1 MGKVNTRKRGKYWE
15 YYFEAAKIDGVRNKI
30 SKSGFNTQKEALTAG
45 TKALNEY
52 NNAGLHFVPSEIS
65 FNDYIDFWFK
75 EYVEVNLKPE
85 TVKHYRKKIKNHI
98 KPAFAKYKLKAISPA
113 MLQSFINKKFNE
125 GYSRHSLKSMKGI
138 LSKAFS
144 CAVEPFEFIQTNPML
159 SIKVPSERAKSD
171 IPTRK
176 APHVYISKEWI
187 DKIFERFP
195 KGSSTFIPMSFA
207 YRAGTRPGE
216 SFAFEWEHI
225 DFNKNQIHIKQQ
237 VQWDEIAKAWYLS
250 DPKYDSFRT
259 VDVDA
264 YFMQILAE
272 EYEQQQRAKIFYG
285 EHYTHIFEN
294 ENRQLNTNGIGREV
308 NFVCVRQN
316 GEFIIP
322 RSMQHTSSII
332 HHQLGFPDFDMHSL
346 RVTHATMLI
355 ENGAPVKYVQER
367 LGHKKL
373 EVTMQIYTK
382 LSPLMIEQGKNILS
396 SVF

>member
-1 MGKVNTRKRGKYWE
+1 MGKVNTRKRGNYWE
-15 YYFEAAKIDGVRNKI
+15 YYFEAAKIDGMRNKI
-30 SKSGFNTQKEALTAG
+30 SKSGFTTKKDALVAG
-45 TKALNEY
+45 TKALSEY

-75 EYVEVNLKPE
+75 EYAEVNLKPE
-85 TVKHYRKKIKNHI
+85 TIKHYRKKIKNHI
-98 KPAFAKYKLKAISPA
+98 KPAFAKYKLKAISAA
-113 MLQSFINKKFNE
+113 MLQSFINQKFNE
-125 GYSRHSLKSMKGI
+125 GYSRNSLKSIKGI

-144 CAVEPFEFIQTNPML
+144 YAIEPFGFIQTNPML
-159 SIKVPSERAKSD
+159 FVKVPSERAKSD

-195 KGSSTFIPMSFA
+195 KGTSTFIPMSFA
-207 YRAGTRPGE
+207 YRGGTRPGE

-237 VQWDEIAKAWYLS
+237 VQWDEIAKVWYLS
-250 DPKYDSFRT
+250 NPKYDSFRT
-259 VDVDA
+259 IDIDA
-264 YFMQILAE
+264 DFMQILAE
-272 EYEQQQRAKIFYG
+272 EYEQQQRAKTFYG
-285 EHYTHIFEN
+285 EHYVHMFEN
-294 ENRQLNTNGIGREV
+294 ENRELNTDGIGREI
-308 NFVCVRQN
+308 NLVCVRQN

-332 HHQLGFPDFDMHSL
+332 HHQLGFSDFDMHSL

-373 EVTMQIYTK
+373 EVTMQVYTK
-382 LSPLMIEQGKNILS
+382 LSPSMIEQGKNILS

>member
-1 MGKVNTRKRGKYWE
+1 
-15 YYFEAAKIDGVRNKI
+15 
-30 SKSGFNTQKEALTAG
+30 
-45 TKALNEY
+45 
-52 NNAGLHFVPSEIS
+52 
-65 FNDYIDFWFK
+65 
-75 EYVEVNLKPE
+75 
-85 TVKHYRKKIKNHI
+85 
-98 KPAFAKYKLKAISPA
+98 
-113 MLQSFINKKFNE
+113 
-125 GYSRHSLKSMKGI
+125 
-138 LSKAFS
+138 
-144 CAVEPFEFIQTNPML
+144 
-159 SIKVPSERAKSD
+159 
-171 IPTRK
+171 
-176 APHVYISKEWI
+176 
-187 DKIFERFP
+187 
-195 KGSSTFIPMSFA
+195 MSFA